1 MIHAAKNEA
10 GVIFYLTDTVGA
22 PKREY
27 RKVLSFILPYLQ
39 PTGEGL
45 NRSIRTLYITP

>member
-10 GVIFYLTDTVGA
+10 GVMFYIKDTVGA
-22 PKREY
+22 PEREY
-27 RKVLSFILPYLQ
+27 LMVLSFILPYLQ